1 MKIVLAVDGSE
12 CSEAATQAVIAQ
24 FRPDNTEVQVCH
36 ADEWPRDLPASLA
49 FSEGPAAASH
59 VLAVHDQRRYEAE
72 ALVAGAARQLRA
84 AGFRTCTTI
93 KEGEP
98 QHTIL
103 DCAQTWHADLIVLG
117 SHGRKG
123 LDRFVLGSVS
133 EAVARH
139 APCSVEIVRS
149 APR

>member
-12 CSEAATQAVIAQ
+12 CSAAAIQAVIAQ

-49 FSEGPAAASH
+49 FSEGPGAAAH

-72 ALVAGAARQLRA
+72 TLVAGAAQQLRA

-93 KEGEP
+93 NEGEP
-98 QHTIL
+98 RHAIL
-103 DCAQTWHADLIVLG
+103 DCAEAWHADLIVLG

-123 LDRFVLGSVS
+123 LNRFVLGSVS
-133 EAVARH
+133 EGVARH
-139 APCSVEIVRS
+139 APCSVEIVRMPS
-149 APR
+149 R